1 MRKIALSITILGMS
15 LLPVLCT
22 APAHAAGTQGETWV
36 AGTGTDTGTCPITAP
51 CKSFSFA
58 LTQTTAGGVINC
70 LSSGNFQLASAATLA
85 IAQQVTIDCHDSY
98 AQFLTP
104 SGGPAIAISAGT
116 VVTLRNINIDGQS
129 GIASNAIV
137 VSGTAGTVHIE
148 DVAIDN
154 FSGPAIS
161 DQRSSGNTL
170 LFVKN
175 TNLRNNGSGVY
186 LAGSGTTAELDNVR
200 SVGNT
205 VYGVFVAAAPN
216 NVIVSKSVL
225 SGNVVAG
232 LYASASATVLVDD
245 TEIVGNGTGINSG
258 AAGSAIIANS
268 DIYFNG
274 TGIAGTVFSYGTT
287 RIYANGS
294 PGTAPLVGPATSE
307 HGQQ

>member
-1 MRKIALSITILGMS
+1 MLV
-15 LLPVLCT
+15 PVLYT
-22 APAHAAGTQGETWV
+22 APAHAATLPETWV
-36 AGTGTDTGTCPITAP
+36 SNAGSDGAACTMAAP
-51 CKSFSFA
+51 CASFSVA
-58 LTQTTAGGVINC
+58 LSKTSAGGIINC
-70 LSSGNFQLASAATLA
+70 LTPGNFQAATPGTLA
-85 IAQQVTIDCHDSY
+85 IAQAVTIDCHDNY
-98 AQFLTP
+98 AQLLTP
-104 SGGPAIAISAGT
+104 IGAPAISISAT
-116 VVTLRNINIDGQS
+116 TNAVTLRNINIDGQS
-129 GIASNAIV
+129 GGASNAIV
-137 VSGTAGTVHIE
+137 INTAGTVNIE
-148 DVAIDN
+148 DVTIEN
-154 FSGPAIS
+154 FSGPGIL
-161 DQRSSGNTL
+161 DNRSSGNTL

-274 TGIAGTVFSYGTT
+274 TGITGTVFSYSTT
-287 RIYANGS
+287 RIYGNTSAGS
-294 PGTAPLVGPATSE
+294 TPLVGPATSE